1 MSENNILG
9 VVLAGGKSKIDSFIE
24 LLDAFGVLEVM
35 RTGRIATLR
44 GATKVGININ
54 VGKKEHKENFKHVFH
69 RPVRR
74 KLQATQ
80 LNSSASY
87 SEMWTKGGLV
97 SVQVIVP
104 VFI

>member
-1 MSENNILG
+1 MVWNEIQMWR
-9 VVLAGGKSKIDSFIE
+9 
-24 LLDAFGVLEVM
+24 DATTWALNK
-35 RTGRIATLR
+35 TGTGNKNRNT
-44 GATKVGININ
+44 TMN
-54 VGKKEHKENFKHVFH
+54 VGKKAHKENFKHVFH